1 MQVLIYDSALG
12 KYVPTTASGA
22 QGSTGPQGAQGA
34 SGTTGAQG
42 PQGAQGTNLSR
53 VNLANQSSAPA
64 TPSSSSN
71 LVAVTTAGRGLF
83 QEQNESGAPYFIN
96 AASWDVPY
104 QLITPNSGATACAIS
119 GYLPTI
125 VSSGTFSATSTNSFG
140 IFQNIATA
148 TSIGAQAYAAG
159 QKMFYRTQAT
169 TTYYGGFFFYSKFYF
184 PDASYSNVQVCTGMS
199 SNYTGTLTNGNGP
212 LATESL
218 AVFQYAPDF
227 PWSNT
232 NWQFSYGGTSGST
245 VVDTTLPFV
254 AQHVYECFIWSANAA
269 TTLYWQITD
278 LTTATTKTGTVSVSS
293 SLPSSGV
300 AMQAGLGLQTLNTT
314 AKNIY
319 VERVHVVTDL
329 G

>member
-1 MQVLIYDSALG
+1 MSGFSNPVTATQFQGVPIDSTAPTSQQVLIYDSGTG
-12 KYVPTTASGA
+12 KYVPTSV
-22 QGSTGPQGAQGA
+22 S
-34 SGTTGAQG
+34 S
-42 PQGAQGTNLSR
+42 
-53 VNLANQSSAPA
+53 VNLPTINFADQSTLPA

-71 LVAVTTAGRGLF
+71 LVALTTAGRGLF
-83 QEQNESGAPYFIN
+83 QQQNESGTPYSIG

-104 QLITPNSGATACAIS
+104 QLITPNFNATPCAIS

-125 VSSGTFSATSTNSFG
+125 VSSGTFFAPSINSFG
-140 IFQNIATA
+140 VFQNIASA
-148 TSIGAQAYAAG
+148 ASIGAQAYAAG

-184 PDASYSNVQVCTGMS
+184 PDASYSNVQICTGMS
-199 SNYTGTLTNGNGP
+199 SNYTGTLANGNGP
-212 LATESL
+212 LATESF

-232 NWQFSYGGTSGST
+232 NWQFSYGGTTGST

-254 AQHVYECFIWSANAA
+254 AQHGYECFIWSANAA

-278 LTTATTKTGTVSVSS
+278 LTTATTKTGTVSVSA

-300 AMQAGLGLQTLNTT
+300 AMQGGLGLQTLNTT

-319 VERVHVVTDL
+319 VYRVHVVTDL